1 MYQETSE
8 IEIYNLVGL
17 LHVVLF
23 QGSHRLEKFLTIEGF
38 IELFWPYI
46 LSLEKY
52 LKMEAVLEKILANEV
67 CLENF

>member
-8 IEIYNLVGL
+8 IEIHNLVGL
-17 LHVVLF
+17 LHAVLF

-38 IELFWPYI
+38 IDFFFAIITAGKPL

-52 LKMEAVLEKILANEV
+52 LKMESVLKKPL
-67 CLENF
+67 